1 MINYIKLSLII
12 ILSVLAVLLLNI
24 DNINPNWGILYK
36 VKRLQEKTYFN
47 FKSDPA
53 TKADYLNQLLDKR
66 LVELENLVEDK
77 KYQFL
82 LSSSLRYSTT
92 AGELTDIV
100 KVNNLDH
107 KTLPLKV
114 KFMSHKV
121 RLQNLLDI
129 YPKDI
134 VGNVEY
140 KYLIDDINYLDL
152 YLAKL

>member
-1 MINYIKLSLII
+1 MS
-12 ILSVLAVLLLNI
+12 LAVLLLNI
-24 DNINPNWGILYK
+24 DHINPNWGILYK

-47 FKSDPA
+47 LKSDPA
-53 TKADYLNQLLDKR
+53 AKADYLSQLLDKR
-66 LVELENLVEDK
+66 LVELENMVDYI

-92 AGELTDIV
+92 AGELTDLI
-100 KVNNLDH
+100 KYNNLDH
-107 KTLPLKV
+107 KMLPLQV

-134 VGNVEY
+134 QGNVAY